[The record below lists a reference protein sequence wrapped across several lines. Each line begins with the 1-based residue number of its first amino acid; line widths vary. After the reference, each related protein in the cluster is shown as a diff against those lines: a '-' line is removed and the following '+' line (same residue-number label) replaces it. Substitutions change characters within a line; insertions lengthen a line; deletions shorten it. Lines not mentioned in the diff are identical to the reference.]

1 MLQQQNHSDAAKGL
15 LSGNKCKFFCIPAR
29 IMGKQQLLF
38 GAIVHWRCHF
48 VDVKN
53 YGLAVLWLTQ
63 TMFFWSLRIKQVSL

>member
-1 MLQQQNHSDAAKGL
+1 
-15 LSGNKCKFFCIPAR
+15 
-29 IMGKQQLLF
+29 MGKQQLLF